1 MKLEDPVV
9 DVDFSSEWIRFVNK
23 LNHFHDQKE
32 DYNLSII
39 LDYLS
44 VMISCQASYLIKVK
58 EDKLDWSTYKVWG
71 DKRLLLELSLT
82 ALHQEVIEK
91 GQKICKDN
99 YKLLPIYNHN
109 KLVMIFGVYS
119 DHEIDTTLYNHLEAM
134 AEIGYQR
141 LLKNQIIQQ
150 LRTSERVFRLT
161 FEQAGSGMC
170 QTTLD
175 GKIKYAN
182 SKFYEMIAYT
192 EKEAMGLRIKD
203 LTYPE
208 DWEKDQVLKQQL
220 VNKEIPFFS
229 MEKRYIKKDGSLTW
243 VYITVSLMEGDALEE
258 DILIGV
264 IQDINSQKELEFYR
278 KNQEKALENIVK
290 ERTQALVSVN
300 KALIDAHKTKDLVI
314 EELKE
319 AKKALEIMAVED
331 PLTHLYN
338 RRYMMDQLSKEAER
352 FERYETPFTI
362 IICDID
368 YFKSINDA
376 YGHNCG
382 DQILVSLSQVLKNAL
397 RKIDVLSR
405 WGGEEYLILLPE
417 VDLEAGIFV
426 ANRLR
431 EKIEKRV
438 FQYLDE
444 ILHLTMTF
452 GVASFKTGDTI
463 ETLIKNAD
471 DALYRGKNSNKNCV
485 MS

>member
-1 MKLEDPVV
+1 
-9 DVDFSSEWIRFVNK
+9 
-23 LNHFHDQKE
+23 
-32 DYNLSII
+32 
-39 LDYLS
+39 
-44 VMISCQASYLIKVK
+44 
-58 EDKLDWSTYKVWG
+58 
-71 DKRLLLELSLT
+71 
-82 ALHQEVIEK
+82 
-91 GQKICKDN
+91 
-99 YKLLPIYNHN
+99 
-109 KLVMIFGVYS
+109 
-119 DHEIDTTLYNHLEAM
+119 
-134 AEIGYQR
+134 
-141 LLKNQIIQQ
+141 
-150 LRTSERVFRLT
+150 
-161 FEQAGSGMC
+161 
-170 QTTLD
+170 
-175 GKIKYAN
+175 
-182 SKFYEMIAYT
+182 MIAYT
-192 EKEAMGLRIKD
+192 EIEAMGLRIKD

-208 DWEKDQVLKQQL
+208 DWEKDRILKQQL
-220 VNKEIPFFS
+220 INKEIPFFS

-264 IQDINSQKELEFYR
+264 IQDINSQKEVDLYR
-278 KNQEKALENIVK
+278 KNQEKALEKVVK

-300 KALIDAHKTKDLVI
+300 KALIEAHKTKDLVI

-431 EKIEKRV
+431 EIIEKRV
-438 FQYLDE
+438 FHYLDE